1 MERGERIQNEN
12 IIIISGRRPS
22 SKLNSSQ
29 LRDDQTQ
36 IVHSATLIVLREQ
49 RNRVMQMLTKREA
62 TSCQN
67 KTRLPSV
74 EIPKEHNNRHT
85 GIRKCGSQLMMRCS
99 VSRADDDDDD
109 DDDDDGVRTEY
120 LRKEYL
126 WVFVP

>member
-49 RNRVMQMLTKREA
+49 RNRIMQMLTKREA

-109 DDDDDGVRTEY
+109 DDDDGVRTEY

>member
-109 DDDDDGVRTEY
+109 NDDDDGVRTEY
-120 LRKEYL
+120 LRNEYL
-126 WVFVP
+126 